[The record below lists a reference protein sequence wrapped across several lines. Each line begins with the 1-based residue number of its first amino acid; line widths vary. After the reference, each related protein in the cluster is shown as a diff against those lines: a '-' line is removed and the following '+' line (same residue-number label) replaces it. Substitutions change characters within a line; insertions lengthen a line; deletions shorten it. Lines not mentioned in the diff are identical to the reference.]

1 MIREKIKKDEVN
13 KFYEVNYEDA
23 INSEKLEII
32 IQNFRE
38 NIGFSS
44 NQEFEDYLKNKDLN
58 IDELKK
64 KFVIEKLWNQLIFDK
79 YKDLIKI
86 DSDKINNKLEEI
98 IKNNSEIIS
107 FNLSEIIFLEKNKDL
122 IKKKYEEIIAS
133 IQTVGFKDAAVIHS
147 MSESSKLGGDIGWIN
162 ENQIS
167 KKIFL
172 AIKDLK
178 IGEFSDPIIT
188 AGGII
193 LLNVNAKKNVD
204 TEILSMIGVLEHLQH
219 PREVLKQINLN
230 NSIEYLYLSVP
241 VFGLSVYLELLFPEM
256 MHRQLSRDHTH
267 LYTKESLEWTAKNLN
282 MEVVSTWWFGQEMLD
297 LYRFG
302 SLVLSKE
309 SNISSKWQSIFLK
322 IIDRLQLEIDKEYLS
337 SEVHILFKKN

>member
-1 MIREKIKKDEVN
+1 MKKILIYSFIIYFQLIFNSISNEIKILYKVNNGIITNQDVIEEINYLVSLNQNLSQLNNEQLSSNAQKSLIREKIKKDEVN

-167 KKIFL
+167 KKIYL

-178 IGEFSDPIIT
+178 VGEFSNPIIT

-193 LLNVNAKKNVD
+193 LLKVND
-204 TEILSMIGVLEHLQH
+204 
-219 PREVLKQINLN
+219 KQKV
-230 NSIEYLYLSVP
+230 NS
-241 VFGLSVYLELLFPEM
+241 
-256 MHRQLSRDHTH
+256 
-267 LYTKESLEWTAKNLN
+267 
-282 MEVVSTWWFGQEMLD
+282 
-297 LYRFG
+297 
-302 SLVLSKE
+302 
-309 SNISSKWQSIFLK
+309 
-322 IIDRLQLEIDKEYLS
+322 EIDKEEEMQRLISFERDRLLNEYS
-337 SEVHILFKKN
+337 IIYYKEIENKAYVEKF